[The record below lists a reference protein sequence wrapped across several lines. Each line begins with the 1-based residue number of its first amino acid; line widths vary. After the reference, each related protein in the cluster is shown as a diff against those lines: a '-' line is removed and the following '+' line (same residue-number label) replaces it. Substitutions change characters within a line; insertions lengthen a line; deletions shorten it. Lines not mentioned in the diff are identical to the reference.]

1 MSVAVF
7 LLTWFLL
14 FLAIGMVWPSWR
26 VMQRHGKTVWVL
38 PRSDTAEGVASFGF
52 KVMIAALLIYHV
64 LRAAGLPSDE
74 FGPLHWM
81 ENVAT
86 QIVGLAL
93 LALSLP
99 LVVLAQAHMGAA
111 WRIGIDH
118 KDSPK
123 LMTSGVFRWSR
134 NPIFL
139 GMRLSLLGLLLIDPT
154 AVTLTVFVAGE
165 ILMHMQVR
173 LEEAFLAS
181 HFGLE
186 YISYQNRTQRWF
198 GLPGQKS
205 GA

>member
-1 MSVAVF
+1 MALF

-86 QIVGLAL
+86 QIAGLAL

-118 KDSPK
+118 KDWLGDTRDSVAYEK
-123 LMTSGVFRWSR
+123 AGIFR
-134 NPIFL
+134 PEL
-139 GMRLSLLGLLLIDPT
+139 PAVCGDIDPPEQL
-154 AVTLTVFVAGE
+154 LTRAA
-165 ILMHMQVR
+165 L
-173 LEEAFLAS
+173 LK
-181 HFGLE
+181 
-186 YISYQNRTQRWF
+186 T
-198 GLPGQKS
+198 P
-205 GA
+205 